1 VRSPYT
7 AQCASWISMRSLLLD
22 SKEFRTRC
30 LCTSEHTAAGGE
42 DFHSRGLRTFAPANA
57 RSAAL
62 LSSITHP
69 TSSDVQPAMAGS
81 IVVISAKCSRSVAA
95 PGAGPTALTDAQFEI
110 SLDGVPRTT
119 AIGRTSLYWPRKN
132 PNSVVRLKDC
142 RPGKRSSSRS
152 NNDMTLTMRPT
163 GLGSGIDK
171 TGQGPTWPVSV
182 CRIKSR
188 VA

>member
-1 VRSPYT
+1 LDRVRCHVSH
-7 AQCASWISMRSLLLD
+7 SE
-22 SKEFRTRC
+22 EFRTRC

-42 DFHSRGLRTFAPANA
+42 DFHSRGLADICACKCAQR
-57 RSAAL
+57 RAAEQH
-62 LSSITHP
+62 HP
-69 TSSDVQPAMAGS
+69 PHFTVQPAMAGS

-171 TGQGPTWPVSV
+171 AARTNTVLIPQPG
-182 CRIKSR
+182 
-188 VA
+188 